1 MKWLAGFVVGVLT
14 LAVIERLASQGAPWQ
29 EIAGMVTGI
38 AALVV
43 AGVAFLI
50 EAARHVGG
58 A

>member
-1 MKWLAGFVVGVLT
+1 MRWLGGFVVGVLAF
-14 LAVIERLASQGAPWQ
+14 AVVERLAVQGAPWQ

-43 AGVAFLI
+43 AGAAFLI